1 MINNDLTTSKW
12 IELLKNPIIENIPC
26 VLLAGG
32 KSSRFTINNI
42 QINKALMPLKSYPS
56 LLEYQYTRL
65 LKLFKQVIIST
76 KKSYALNAPYLLE
89 KESGLFSPLFGI
101 HNAFLTLQTP
111 YIFFIPIDTPLVS
124 FESIKALCG
133 IQNFSVV
140 YAKSP
145 TKEHYLISLWHQSTL
160 NALNYALKT
169 QNYRLSDL
177 VKNTSSVAIHF
188 NQEEEFLNLNT
199 LKDYELAVQILK
211 KRANG

>member
-1 MINNDLTTSKW
+1 M
-12 IELLKNPIIENIPC
+12 KNPIIDNIPC

-32 KSSRFTINNI
+32 KSSRFITNNI
-42 QINKALMPLKSYPS
+42 QINKALMPFESHSS

-65 LKLFKQVIIST
+65 LKLFKKVIISA
-76 KKSYALNAPYLLE
+76 KKSYELNAPYLLE
-89 KESGLFSPLFGI
+89 RESDLFSPLFGI
-101 HNAFLTLQTP
+101 YNAFLTLQTP

-133 IQNFSVV
+133 IKNFSVV

-145 TKEHYLISLWHQSTL
+145 TKEHYLISLWHQNIL
-160 NALNYALKT
+160 NALSYALKT

-177 VKNTSSVAIHF
+177 VKNTSSIAMHLDK
-188 NQEEEFLNLNT
+188 EEEFLNLNT

-211 KRANG
+211 ERTNG

>member
-1 MINNDLTTSKW
+1 M
-12 IELLKNPIIENIPC
+12 KNPIIDNIPC

-32 KSSRFTINNI
+32 KSSRFTINNVP
-42 QINKALMPLKSYPS
+42 INKALAPLKSYPS

-65 LKLFKQVIIST
+65 LKLFKQVIISA
-76 KKSYALNAPYLLE
+76 KKSYELNAPYLLE

-111 YIFFIPIDTPLVS
+111 YIFFIAIDTPLVS

-145 TKEHYLISLWHQSTL
+145 AKEHYLISLWHQSTL
-160 NALNYALKT
+160 NALCYALKT

-188 NQEEEFLNLNT
+188 DKEEEFLNLNT

-211 KRANG
+211 EGSNG

>member
-1 MINNDLTTSKW
+1 M
-12 IELLKNPIIENIPC
+12 KNPIIDNIPC

-42 QINKALMPLKSYPS
+42 QINKALAPLKSYSS
-56 LLEYQYTRL
+56 LLEYQYSRL
-65 LKLFKQVIIST
+65 LKLFKKVIISA
-76 KKSYALNAPYLLE
+76 KKSYELNAPYLLE
-89 KESGLFSPLFGI
+89 RESGLFSPLFGI

-111 YIFFIPIDTPLVS
+111 YIFFIPIDAPLVS
-124 FESIKALCG
+124 FESIKTLCG
-133 IQNFSVV
+133 IQNFSVI

-145 TKEHYLISLWHQSTL
+145 TKEHYLISLWHQSIL

-177 VKNTSSVAIHF
+177 MKNTPSIAINF

-211 KRANG
+211 EGSNG

>member
-1 MINNDLTTSKW
+1 M
-12 IELLKNPIIENIPC
+12 KNPIIDNIPC

-32 KSSRFTINNI
+32 KSSRFIINNI
-42 QINKALMPLKSYPS
+42 QTNKALMPFESHAS
-56 LLEYQYTRL
+56 LLEYQYSRL
-65 LKLFKQVIIST
+65 LKLFKQVIISA
-76 KKSYALNAPYLLE
+76 KKSYELNAPYLLE

-111 YIFFIPIDTPLVS
+111 YIFFIAIDAPLVS

-145 TKEHYLISLWHQSTL
+145 TKEHYLISLWHQSIL

-177 VKNTSSVAIHF
+177 MNKTSSIAMNF
-188 NQEEEFLNLNT
+188 DKEEEFLNLNT

-211 KRANG
+211 ERANG

>member
-1 MINNDLTTSKW
+1 M
-12 IELLKNPIIENIPC
+12 KNPIIDNIPC

-42 QINKALMPLKSYPS
+42 QINKALMPFESYSS
-56 LLEYQYTRL
+56 LLEYQYSRL
-65 LKLFKQVIIST
+65 LKLFKQVIISA
-76 KKSYALNAPYLLE
+76 KKSYELNAPYLLE
-89 KESGLFSPLFGI
+89 RESGLFSPLFGI

-145 TKEHYLISLWHQSTL
+145 TKEHYLISLWHQSIL
-160 NALNYALKT
+160 NALSYALKT

-177 VKNTSSVAIHF
+177 VKNTSSVAINF

-211 KRANG
+211 EGSNG

>member
-1 MINNDLTTSKW
+1 M
-12 IELLKNPIIENIPC
+12 KNPIIDNIPC

-42 QINKALMPLKSYPS
+42 QINKALMHFESYSS
-56 LLEYQYTRL
+56 LLEYQYSHL
-65 LKLFKQVIIST
+65 LKLFKQVIISA
-76 KKSYALNAPYLLE
+76 KKSYELNAPYLLE
-89 KESGLFSPLFGI
+89 RESGLFSPLFGI

-124 FESIKALCG
+124 FESIKILCG

-145 TKEHYLISLWHQSTL
+145 TKEHYLISLWHQSIL

-177 VKNTSSVAIHF
+177 IKNASSTAIHF
-188 NQEEEFLNLNT
+188 DKEEEFLNLNT

>member
-1 MINNDLTTSKW
+1 M
-12 IELLKNPIIENIPC
+12 KNPIIDNIPC

-42 QINKALMPLKSYPS
+42 QINKALMPLKSYSS
-56 LLEYQYTRL
+56 LLEYQYSRL
-65 LKLFKQVIIST
+65 LKLFKKVIISA
-76 KKSYALNAPYLLE
+76 KKSYELNAPYLLE
-89 KESGLFSPLFGI
+89 KESDLFSPLFGI
-101 HNAFLTLQTP
+101 YNAFLTLQTP

-124 FESIKALCG
+124 FESIKTLCG

-140 YAKSP
+140 YTKSP
-145 TKEHYLISLWHQSTL
+145 TKEHYLISLWHQSIL

-169 QNYRLSDL
+169 QNYRLSNL
-177 VKNTSSVAIHF
+177 VKNTSSTAIHF
-188 NQEEEFLNLNT
+188 DKEEEFLNLNT

>member
-1 MINNDLTTSKW
+1 M
-12 IELLKNPIIENIPC
+12 KNPIIDNIPC
-26 VLLAGG
+26 VVLAGG
-32 KSSRFTINNI
+32 KSSRFIINNI
-42 QINKALMPLKSYPS
+42 QINKALMPLKSYSS
-56 LLEYQYTRL
+56 LLEYQYSHL

-76 KKSYALNAPYLLE
+76 KKSYELNAPYLLE

-111 YIFFIPIDTPLVS
+111 YIFFIAIDAPLVS
-124 FESIKALCG
+124 FESIKTLCG

-145 TKEHYLISLWHQSTL
+145 TKEHYLISLWHQSIL
-160 NALNYALKT
+160 NALSYALKT

-177 VKNTSSVAIHF
+177 VKNTSSIAIHF

>member
-1 MINNDLTTSKW
+1 M
-12 IELLKNPIIENIPC
+12 KNPIIDNIPC

-42 QINKALMPLKSYPS
+42 QINKALMPFESYSS
-56 LLEYQYTRL
+56 LLEYQYTRF

-76 KKSYALNAPYLLE
+76 KKSYELNAPYLLE
-89 KESGLFSPLFGI
+89 KEIGLFSPLFGI

-111 YIFFIPIDTPLVS
+111 YIFFIAIDAPLVS
-124 FESIKALCG
+124 FESIKVLCG

-145 TKEHYLISLWHQSTL
+145 TKEHYLISLWHKSVL
-160 NALNYALKT
+160 NALSYALKT

-177 VKNTSSVAIHF
+177 IKNASSTAIHF
-188 NQEEEFLNLNT
+188 DKEEEFLNLNT

-211 KRANG
+211 EGSNG

>member
-1 MINNDLTTSKW
+1 M
-12 IELLKNPIIENIPC
+12 KNPIIDNIPC

-42 QINKALMPLKSYPS
+42 QINKALVPLKSYPS

-65 LKLFKQVIIST
+65 LKLFKQVIISA
-76 KKSYALNAPYLLE
+76 KKSYELNAPYLLE
-89 KESGLFSPLFGI
+89 KESDLFSPLVGI

-133 IQNFSVV
+133 IENFSVI

-145 TKEHYLISLWHQSTL
+145 TKEHYLISLWHQNIL
-160 NALNYALKT
+160 NALCYALKT

-188 NQEEEFLNLNT
+188 DKEEEFLNLNT

>member
-1 MINNDLTTSKW
+1 M
-12 IELLKNPIIENIPC
+12 KNPIIDNIPC

-56 LLEYQYTRL
+56 LLEYQYSRL

-76 KKSYALNAPYLLE
+76 KKSYELNAPYLLE
-89 KESGLFSPLFGI
+89 RESGLFSPLFGI

-111 YIFFIPIDTPLVS
+111 YIFFIPIDAPLVS
-124 FESIKALCG
+124 FESIKTLCG
-133 IQNFSVV
+133 IKNFSVI

-145 TKEHYLISLWHQSTL
+145 AKEHYLISLWHQSTL
-160 NALNYALKT
+160 NALFYALKT
-169 QNYRLSDL
+169 QNYRLSNL
-177 VKNTSSVAIHF
+177 IKNTSSTAIHF

-211 KRANG
+211 EGSNG